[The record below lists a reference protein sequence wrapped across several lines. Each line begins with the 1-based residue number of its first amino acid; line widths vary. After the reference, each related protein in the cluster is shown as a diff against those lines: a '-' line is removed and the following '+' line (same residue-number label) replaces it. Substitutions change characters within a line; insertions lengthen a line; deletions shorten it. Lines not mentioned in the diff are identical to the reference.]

1 MKLKRTN
8 WNRIL
13 KMCFSLSETKEIV
26 DYNFYKM
33 NSGIEG
39 FDDELEKFKE
49 ELFAFCE
56 QLGYKTENYVY
67 SDGMHTC
74 HFVKFTIKDENSR
87 DYDVILFVFD
97 VSIKN
102 KMSYLYLDDDVR
114 STLKQNSKDDIFI
127 YLERMDDKL
136 FFFNL
141 DDKLK
146 EYKKLATDWA
156 KLLKERKIDKKKAEI
171 EQDFVND
178 DVSENDVQVEKDFS
192 DTPLPFCKRFA
203 KNILNVFK
211 TT

>member
-1 MKLKRTN
+1 
-8 WNRIL
+8 
-13 KMCFSLSETKEIV
+13 MCFSLSEAKGII

-33 NSGIEG
+33 NSDIEG

-74 HFVKFTIKDENSR
+74 HFVKFTIKDENNS

-102 KMSYLYLDDDVR
+102 KISYLYLDDTVR
-114 STLKQNSKDDIFI
+114 NMLKCHSKDDVFI
-127 YLERMDDKL
+127 YLERKDEKL

-141 DDKLK
+141 DSKLI

-156 KLLKERKIDKKKAEI
+156 KILKERKIDKKKVEI

-178 DVSENDVQVEKDFS
+178 DVSENVVKVEK
-192 DTPLPFCKRFA
+192 RF
-203 KNILNVFK
+203 F
-211 TT
+211 